1 MGDFLNAPPNME
13 PVAIY
18 EDGGGLVSKYEAMA
32 QRYRLEGRR
41 VKISGSCRSA
51 CVLALSVPT
60 TCVMPKAVVKAHL
73 AYEADTGRVR
83 QDITHEMMW
92 QLPNKIRDRLEPNLT
107 RGYNAKTTLNYYDLV
122 GLGVPSCLGDRS
134 VIVKSRPVKSTR
146 VVAQSQTTNPIS
158 QLFSTIRSKLNGRP

>member
-1 MGDFLNAPPNME
+1 MGDFLNVPPNME

-60 TCVMPKAVVKAHL
+60 TCVMPRAVVKAHL
-73 AYEADTGRVR
+73 AYEVDTGRVR
-83 QDITHEMMW
+83 QDITREMMW
-92 QLPNKIRDRLEPNLT
+92 QLPDKIRARLEPNLT
-107 RGYNAKTTLNYYDLV
+107 RGYNAKTTLNYYDLI
-122 GLGVPSCLGDRS
+122 GLGVPSCLGDKS
-134 VIVKSRPVKSTR
+134 IVVKSHRVKSVN
-146 VVAQSQTTNPIS
+146 VVAQSQVTNPIT
-158 QLFSTIRSKLNGRP
+158 QFFNNIRSKINGHP